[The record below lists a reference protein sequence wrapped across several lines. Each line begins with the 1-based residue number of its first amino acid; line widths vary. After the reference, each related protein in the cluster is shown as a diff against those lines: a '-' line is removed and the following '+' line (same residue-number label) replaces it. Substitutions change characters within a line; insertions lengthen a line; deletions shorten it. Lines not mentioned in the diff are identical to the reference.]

1 MTFSWWH
8 LGACVAGL
16 ISAVFFVLGI
26 IGTERGYANQV
37 HLGPASA
44 STHRPQLVRVLL
56 GRRNLHF
63 RYNGWLRQVPRL

>member
-37 HLGPASA
+37 HL
-44 STHRPQLVRVLL
+44 
-56 GRRNLHF
+56 
-63 RYNGWLRQVPRL
+63 